1 MRRSLVALAA
11 ALHAGCAMQPQVPP
25 GPGAAALGR
34 VAVVA
39 GSGAP
44 EIRFE
49 GFARGRGEGVAIG
62 AGTTFLACA
71 ASMGPGACAGPYCGA
86 VVVLWLGVCGVA
98 SVVGGAVGAGS
109 AMDAKTAAAAEA
121 RMRAALDANAIQES
135 LRLQIEAAARAQGAQ
150 PAARTEADT
159 LLEATLLR
167 AGTTGAGINAPVGLV
182 MEVRVR
188 LLRAADGAEIYGAR
202 VLHVGPRLK
211 LEEWAEGGGDR
222 LLRALDAGYEALG
235 THIADGVYLLYPFP
249 SQEAGWA
256 GTLSAAFG
264 LAPVDPPTRGTPT
277 GGSLTEW
284 FEWPAVGS
292 LQPVLRW
299 QAFPREADLAAAPAE
314 MQRPRD
320 VTYDLVIARERN
332 LAPAETVYRK
342 SGLPR
347 PEHRVETPLE
357 PHARYFW
364 TVRARFE
371 LDGRPRVTGWG
382 STHYQA
388 RDSVTAPSSFS
399 YRFRTP

>member
-1 MRRSLVALAA
+1 MKLRTLLALAA
-11 ALHAGCAMQPQVPP
+11 VLAGCAMQPQVPA
-25 GPGAAALGR
+25 GPGAAALGK

-44 EIRFE
+44 EISFE
-49 GFARGRGEGVAIG
+49 GFARGRAEGAAAG
-62 AGTTFLACA
+62 AGMSFLACA
-71 ASMGPGACAGPYCGA
+71 ASLGPGTCAGPYCGA
-86 VVVLWLGVCGVA
+86 VVLLWFGVCGIA

-121 RMRAALDANAIQES
+121 RMRAALDTNAIQES
-135 LRLQIEAAARAQGAQ
+135 LRLNIEAAARAHGVQ
-150 PAARTEADT
+150 PAERAEADT
-159 LLEATLLR
+159 LLEATLLK
-167 AGTTGAGINAPVGLV
+167 AGTAGGGINEPVGLY

-188 LLRAADGAEIYGAR
+188 LLRAADGAEVYSAR

-211 LEEWAEGGGDR
+211 LVDWAGGGGDR

-235 THIADGVYLLYPFP
+235 AHIADGVFLLYPFP

-264 LAPVDPPTRGTPT
+264 LAPLDPPTRGTAT
-277 GGSLTEW
+277 GATLMEW
-284 FEWPAVGS
+284 FEWPAVSS

-299 QAFPREADLAAAPAE
+299 QAFPREADLATAPAD
-314 MQRPRD
+314 MRRVQN
-320 VTYDLVIARERN
+320 VTYDLVVARERN

-347 PEHRVETPLE
+347 PEHRLATPLE
-357 PHARYFW
+357 PDARYFW
-364 TVRARFE
+364 TIRARFE

-388 RDSVTAPSSFS
+388 RDSVTAPSDLS